1 MENEQKTEKLEKIWE
16 DATQIYADCLNEIFK
31 SIVKLRKE
39 QLEFKKKYNVNI
51 GLKEIES

>member
-1 MENEQKTEKLEKIWE
+1 MEEDKAKKLEQIWE

-31 SIVKLRKE
+31 SIIKLRKE
-39 QLEFKKKYNVNI
+39 QIEFKKKYNVNI